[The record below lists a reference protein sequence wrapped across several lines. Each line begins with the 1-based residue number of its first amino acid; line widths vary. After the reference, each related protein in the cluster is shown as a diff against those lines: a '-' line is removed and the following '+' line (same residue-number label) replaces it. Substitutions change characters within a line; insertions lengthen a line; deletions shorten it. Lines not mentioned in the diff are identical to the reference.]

1 MSFNITKFKSNL
13 KFGGARPY
21 LFQVQLN
28 LPSDIE
34 APGELKSIFTEKFS
48 FSCRAASIPGSSVS
62 NLEIPYQGR
71 KVYCAGNRVFEPW
84 SVTVINDEDYSLR
97 SVFEFWLGSI
107 NGHSSN
113 TKNSGVTSSPKS
125 YQSDAI
131 VKQYSQDN
139 HIPIKTYIFVNL
151 FPTEMSAIELDWNS
165 TDSIEEFSVT
175 FRYDYWR
182 IGPND

>member
-1 MSFNITKFKSNL
+1 MPFNITKFKSNL

-21 LFQVQLN
+21 LFQVQLS
-28 LPSDIE
+28 LPQDVQISGSLR
-34 APGELKSIFTEKFS
+34 ASFSEKFS
-48 FSCRAASIPGSSVS
+48 FSCRSASIPGSSVS
-62 NLEIPYQGR
+62 NIEIPYQGR

-84 SVTVINDEDYSLR
+84 TVTIINDEDYSIR

-113 TKNSGVTSSPKS
+113 TKNSGVTSSPRT
-125 YQSDAI
+125 YQSDAV
-131 VKQYSQDN
+131 VKQYSQDSE
-139 HIPIKTYIFVNL
+139 IPIKTYIFAHL
-151 FPTEMSAIELDWNS
+151 FPTEMSQIELDWNS
-165 TDSIEEFSVT
+165 TDIIEEFSVT